1 MIGTSA
7 SSSQIALASN
17 TTRALHHATKRSAT
31 KASAFTRHRI
41 SSRSVRKN
49 GAIKEP
55 SDVTEKISSESSSSS
70 AVGEATASEGA
81 DEVKRAPR
89 PATLN
94 RPVSE
99 AAVSSNAAL
108 ENLKAAGGA
117 NGTCTRLCVFCRLVM
132 SVSGPPGSATRERER
147 EREGREIARLVRR
160 KELEPPFLE
169 QTSREKISPIFYPL
183 FFGGGIFWEEGVF
196 VCPFFLLFFER
207 NSNTR
212 LTKKNNTNPPP
223 FLPYSISI
231 RTQIV
236 HHHFRSLH
244 SLVSG

>member
-17 TTRALHHATKRSAT
+17 TTHALHHATKRCAT

-117 NGTCTRLCVFCRLVM
+117 NGTCTRLCVFCRLEM
-132 SVSGPPGSATRERER
+132 SVSGPPGSATERGEREMSLF
-147 EREGREIARLVRR
+147 ARLVR
-160 KELEPPFLE
+160 LCGWDL
-169 QTSREKISPIFYPL
+169 SPL
-183 FFGGGIFWEEGVF
+183 FGTNVEGKNLSDLLSSFFCFWVF
-196 VCPFFLLFFER
+196 FCVLFFA
-207 NSNTR
+207 
-212 LTKKNNTNPPP
+212 
-223 FLPYSISI
+223 FF
-231 RTQIV
+231 RTQ
-236 HHHFRSLH
+236 
-244 SLVSG
+244 

>member
-17 TTRALHHATKRSAT
+17 TTHALHHATKRCAT

-55 SDVTEKISSESSSSS
+55 SDVTEKISESSSSS

-117 NGTCTRLCVFCRLVM
+117 NGTCTRLCVFCRLEM
-132 SVSGPPGSATRERER
+132 SVSGPPGSATERGER
-147 EREGREIARLVRR
+147 KMSLFARLVR
-160 KELEPPFLE
+160 LCGWDL
-169 QTSREKISPIFYPL
+169 SPL
-183 FFGGGIFWEEGVF
+183 FGTNVEGKNLSDLLSSFFLFWGVF
-196 VCPFFLLFFER
+196 F
-207 NSNTR
+207 R
-212 LTKKNNTNPPP
+212 LKATSLAAFPT
-223 FLPYSISI
+223 LPAISDSI
-231 RTQIV
+231 RFCFNT
-236 HHHFRSLH
+236 
-244 SLVSG
+244 

>member
-117 NGTCTRLCVFCRLVM
+117 NGTCTRLCVFCRLEM
-132 SVSGPPGSATRERER
+132 SVSGPPGSATERGEREMSLF
-147 EREGREIARLVRR
+147 ARLVR
-160 KELEPPFLE
+160 LCGWDL
-169 QTSREKISPIFYPL
+169 SPL
-183 FFGGGIFWEEGVF
+183 FGTNVEGKNLSDLLSSF
-196 VCPFFLLFFER
+196 FCPFFLLFFER
-207 NSNTR
+207 PRFFFLKTKKTQPKIILFCVLLLLLLNTR
-212 LTKKNNTNPPP
+212 LTKKQ
-223 FLPYSISI
+223 Y
-231 RTQIV
+231 
-236 HHHFRSLH
+236 
-244 SLVSG
+244 

>member
-17 TTRALHHATKRSAT
+17 TTHALHHATKRCAT

-55 SDVTEKISSESSSSS
+55 SDVTEKFSESSSSS

-117 NGTCTRLCVFCRLVM
+117 NGTCTRLCVFCRLEM
-132 SVSGPPGSATRERER
+132 SVSGPPGSATERGEREMSLF
-147 EREGREIARLVRR
+147 ARLVR
-160 KELEPPFLE
+160 LSPFLE

-183 FFGGGIFWEEGVF
+183 FFVF
-196 VCPFFLLFFER
+196 GCFFCPFFLLFFER
-207 NSNTR
+207 PRFFFLKTKKTQPKIILLCVLIIINTR
-212 LTKKNNTNPPP
+212 LTKKQ
-223 FLPYSISI
+223 Y
-231 RTQIV
+231 
-236 HHHFRSLH
+236 
-244 SLVSG
+244 

>member
-117 NGTCTRLCVFCRLVM
+117 NGTCTRLCVFCRLEM
-132 SVSGPPGSATRERER
+132 SVSGPPGSATERGEREMSLF
-147 EREGREIARLVRR
+147 ARLVR
-160 KELEPPFLE
+160 LCGWDL
-169 QTSREKISPIFYPL
+169 SPL
-183 FFGGGIFWEEGVF
+183 FGTNVEGKNLSDLLSSFFCFWVF
-196 VCPFFLLFFER
+196 FCVLFFA
-207 NSNTR
+207 
-212 LTKKNNTNPPP
+212 
-223 FLPYSISI
+223 FF
-231 RTQIV
+231 RTQ
-236 HHHFRSLH
+236 
-244 SLVSG
+244 

>member
-147 EREGREIARLVRR
+147 ERGERDCAIGPIGVGRNL
-160 KELEPPFLE
+160 
-169 QTSREKISPIFYPL
+169 SPL
-183 FFGGGIFWEEGVF
+183 FWNKRRGKKSLRSFILFFFFLGGGHWEEGVF
-196 VCPFFLLFFER
+196 LCPFFCFF
-207 NSNTR
+207 SNA
-212 LTKKNNTNPPP
+212 
-223 FLPYSISI
+223 
-231 RTQIV
+231 IV
-236 HHHFRSLH
+236 THD
-244 SLVSG
+244 

>member
-147 EREGREIARLVRR
+147 ERERGERLRDWSDWGR
-160 KELEPPFLE
+160 KELEPPFWNKRRGKKSLR
-169 QTSREKISPIFYPL
+169 SFIL
-183 FFGGGIFWEEGVF
+183 FFFFFWGGLWADVF
-196 VCPFFLLFFER
+196 FCVLFFCFF
-207 NSNTR
+207 SNAR
-212 LTKKNNTNPPP
+212 V
-223 FLPYSISI
+223 
-231 RTQIV
+231 TQD
-236 HHHFRSLH
+236 
-244 SLVSG
+244 

>member
-17 TTRALHHATKRSAT
+17 TTHALHHATKRCAT

-55 SDVTEKISSESSSSS
+55 SDVTEKISESSSSS

-117 NGTCTRLCVFCRLVM
+117 NGTCTRLCVFCRLEM
-132 SVSGPPGSATRERER
+132 SVSGPPGSATERGEREMSLF
-147 EREGREIARLVRR
+147 ARLVR
-160 KELEPPFLE
+160 LCGWDL
-169 QTSREKISPIFYPL
+169 SPL
-183 FFGGGIFWEEGVF
+183 FGTNVEGKNLSDLLSSFFCFWV
-196 VCPFFLLFFER
+196 FFLSFFFVFFRTPSIFFFE
-207 NSNTR
+207 NEENTTENY
-212 LTKKNNTNPPP
+212 LIMCSSS
-223 FLPYSISI
+223 YYYY
-231 RTQIV
+231 
-236 HHHFRSLH
+236 
-244 SLVSG
+244 

>member
-147 EREGREIARLVRR
+147 ERGERLRDWSDWGR

-183 FFGGGIFWEEGVF
+183 FFVF
-196 VCPFFLLFFER
+196 ACFFVLFFAFFRTPSIFFLKTKKTQPKIILLCVLLLLLLI
-207 NSNTR
+207 NTR
-212 LTKKNNTNPPP
+212 LTKKQ
-223 FLPYSISI
+223 Y
-231 RTQIV
+231 
-236 HHHFRSLH
+236 
-244 SLVSG
+244 

>member
-17 TTRALHHATKRSAT
+17 TTHALHHATKRCAT

-49 GAIKEP
+49 RAIKEP
-55 SDVTEKISSESSSSS
+55 SDVTEKISESSSSS
-70 AVGEATASEGA
+70 AVGEATTEGA

-89 PATLN
+89 PSTLN

-117 NGTCTRLCVFCRLVM
+117 NGTCTRLCVFCRLEM
-132 SVSGPPGSATRERER
+132 SVSGPPGSATERGEREMSLF
-147 EREGREIARLVRR
+147 ARLVR
-160 KELEPPFLE
+160 L
-169 QTSREKISPIFYPL
+169 SPL
-183 FFGGGIFWEEGVF
+183 FGTNVEGKNLSDLLSSFFCFWV
-196 VCPFFLLFFER
+196 FFLSFFFAFFRTPSIFFFE
-207 NSNTR
+207 NEENT
-212 LTKKNNTNPPP
+212 TEN
-223 FLPYSISI
+223 YIIMCSS
-231 RTQIV
+231 
-236 HHHFRSLH
+236 SYYYYY
-244 SLVSG
+244 

>member
-147 EREGREIARLVRR
+147 ERGERDCAIGPIGGGRNL
-160 KELEPPFLE
+160 
-169 QTSREKISPIFYPL
+169 SPL
-183 FFGGGIFWEEGVF
+183 FGTNVEGKNLSDLLSSFFFFLGGGLGRRCFF
-196 VCPFFLLFFER
+196 VSFFFAFF
-207 NSNTR
+207 
-212 LTKKNNTNPPP
+212 
-223 FLPYSISI
+223 
-231 RTQIV
+231 RTQE
-236 HHHFRSLH
+236 
-244 SLVSG
+244 

>member
-17 TTRALHHATKRSAT
+17 TTHALHHATKRCAT

-117 NGTCTRLCVFCRLVM
+117 NGTCTRLCVFCRLEM
-132 SVSGPPGSATRERER
+132 SVSGPPGSATERGER
-147 EREGREIARLVRR
+147 DVSLCAIGPIVWVG
-160 KELEPPFLE
+160 LEPPFWNKRRGKKSLR
-169 QTSREKISPIFYPL
+169 SFIL
-183 FFGGGIFWEEGVF
+183 FFLFLGVF
-196 VCPFFLLFFER
+196 W
-207 NSNTR
+207 
-212 LTKKNNTNPPP
+212 
-223 FLPYSISI
+223 
-231 RTQIV
+231 
-236 HHHFRSLH
+236 
-244 SLVSG
+244 

>member
-17 TTRALHHATKRSAT
+17 TTHALHHATKRCAT

-55 SDVTEKISSESSSSS
+55 SDVTEKISESSSSS

-117 NGTCTRLCVFCRLVM
+117 NGTCTRLCVFCRLEM
-132 SVSGPPGSATRERER
+132 SVSGPPGSATERGEREMSLF
-147 EREGREIARLVRR
+147 ARLVR
-160 KELEPPFLE
+160 L
-169 QTSREKISPIFYPL
+169 SPL
-183 FFGGGIFWEEGVF
+183 FGTNVEGKNLSDLLSSFFVFGCFF
-196 VCPFFLLFFER
+196 CPFFLLF
-207 NSNTR
+207 SNA
-212 LTKKNNTNPPP
+212 LD
-223 FLPYSISI
+223 F
-231 RTQIV
+231 
-236 HHHFRSLH
+236 FF
-244 SLVSG
+244 

>member
-17 TTRALHHATKRSAT
+17 TTHALHHATKRCAT

-55 SDVTEKISSESSSSS
+55 SDVTEKFSESSSSS

-117 NGTCTRLCVFCRLVM
+117 NGTCTRLCVFCRLEM
-132 SVSGPPGSATRERER
+132 SVSGPPGSATERGEREMSLF
-147 EREGREIARLVRR
+147 ARLVR
-160 KELEPPFLE
+160 LCGWDL
-169 QTSREKISPIFYPL
+169 SPL
-183 FFGGGIFWEEGVF
+183 FGTNVEGKNLSDLLSSFFCFWVF
-196 VCPFFLLFFER
+196 FLSFFLLFFER
-207 NSNTR
+207 PRFFFLKTKKTQPKIILLCVLLLLLLLINTR
-212 LTKKNNTNPPP
+212 LTKKQ
-223 FLPYSISI
+223 Y
-231 RTQIV
+231 
-236 HHHFRSLH
+236 
-244 SLVSG
+244 

>member
-17 TTRALHHATKRSAT
+17 TTHALHHATKRCAT

-55 SDVTEKISSESSSSS
+55 SDVTEKISESSSSS

-117 NGTCTRLCVFCRLVM
+117 NGTCTRLCVFCRLEM
-132 SVSGPPGSATRERER
+132 SVSGPPGSATERGER
-147 EREGREIARLVRR
+147 DVSLRDWSDCV
-160 KELEPPFLE
+160 
-169 QTSREKISPIFYPL
+169 
-183 FFGGGIFWEEGVF
+183 GG
-196 VCPFFLLFFER
+196 
-207 NSNTR
+207 T
-212 LTKKNNTNPPP
+212 
-223 FLPYSISI
+223 
-231 RTQIV
+231 
-236 HHHFRSLH
+236 
-244 SLVSG
+244 

>member
-147 EREGREIARLVRR
+147 ERGERDCAIGPIGGGRNL
-160 KELEPPFLE
+160 
-169 QTSREKISPIFYPL
+169 SPL
-183 FFGGGIFWEEGVF
+183 FWNKRRGKKSLRSFIL
-196 VCPFFLLFFER
+196 FFLGGAFFGRRVFLCVLFFC
-207 NSNTR
+207 
-212 LTKKNNTNPPP
+212 LPVFYF
-223 FLPYSISI
+223 FL
-231 RTQIV
+231 
-236 HHHFRSLH
+236 HFFLSTTFP
-244 SLVSG
+244 

>member
-17 TTRALHHATKRSAT
+17 TTHALHHATKRCAT

-55 SDVTEKISSESSSSS
+55 SDVTEKFSESSSSS

-117 NGTCTRLCVFCRLVM
+117 NGTCTRLCVFCRLEM
-132 SVSGPPGSATRERER
+132 SVSGPPGSATERGEREMSLF
-147 EREGREIARLVRR
+147 ARLVR
-160 KELEPPFLE
+160 L
-169 QTSREKISPIFYPL
+169 SPL
-183 FFGGGIFWEEGVF
+183 FGTNVEGKNLSDLLSSFFCFWVF
-196 VCPFFLLFFER
+196 FLSFFLLFFER
-207 NSNTR
+207 PRFFFFENEENT
-212 LTKKNNTNPPP
+212 TEN
-223 FLPYSISI
+223 YIIMCSS
-231 RTQIV
+231 
-236 HHHFRSLH
+236 S
-244 SLVSG
+244 SYYY

>member
-147 EREGREIARLVRR
+147 ERGERLRDWSDWGR

-183 FFGGGIFWEEGVF
+183 FFFWAMGGGCFF
-196 VCPFFLLFFER
+196 VSFFLLFFER

-236 HHHFRSLH
+236 HHHCRSLH

>member
-17 TTRALHHATKRSAT
+17 TTHALHHATKRCAT

-117 NGTCTRLCVFCRLVM
+117 NGTCTRLCVFCRLEM
-132 SVSGPPGSATRERER
+132 SVSGPPGSATERGEREMSLF
-147 EREGREIARLVRR
+147 ARLVR
-160 KELEPPFLE
+160 LCGWDL
-169 QTSREKISPIFYPL
+169 SPL
-183 FFGGGIFWEEGVF
+183 FGTNVEGKNLSDLLSSFFCFWVF
-196 VCPFFLLFFER
+196 FCPFFCFFSNALDFFFE
-207 NSNTR
+207 NEENT
-212 LTKKNNTNPPP
+212 TEN
-223 FLPYSISI
+223 YIIMCSS
-231 RTQIV
+231 
-236 HHHFRSLH
+236 S
-244 SLVSG
+244 SSSY

>member
-99 AAVSSNAAL
+99 AAVSSNAAV

-147 EREGREIARLVRR
+147 EREGREIARLVR
-160 KELEPPFLE
+160 L
-169 QTSREKISPIFYPL
+169 
-183 FFGGGIFWEEGVF
+183 GEEG
-196 VCPFFLLFFER
+196 
-207 NSNTR
+207 T
-212 LTKKNNTNPPP
+212 
-223 FLPYSISI
+223 
-231 RTQIV
+231 
-236 HHHFRSLH
+236 
-244 SLVSG
+244 

>member
-147 EREGREIARLVRR
+147 ERERGERDCAIGPIGGGRNL
-160 KELEPPFLE
+160 
-169 QTSREKISPIFYPL
+169 SPL
-183 FFGGGIFWEEGVF
+183 F
-196 VCPFFLLFFER
+196 
-207 NSNTR
+207 
-212 LTKKNNTNPPP
+212 
-223 FLPYSISI
+223 
-231 RTQIV
+231 
-236 HHHFRSLH
+236 
-244 SLVSG
+244 

>member
-17 TTRALHHATKRSAT
+17 TTHALHHATKRCAT

-70 AVGEATASEGA
+70 AVGEATLSEGA

-89 PATLN
+89 PATVN

-117 NGTCTRLCVFCRLVM
+117 NGTCTRLCVFCRLEM
-132 SVSGPPGSATRERER
+132 SVSGPPGSATERE
-147 EREGREIARLVRR
+147 EREMSLFSRLVR
-160 KELEPPFLE
+160 LCGWDL
-169 QTSREKISPIFYPL
+169 SPL
-183 FFGGGIFWEEGVF
+183 FGTNVEGKNLSDLLSSFFCFWVF
-196 VCPFFLLFFER
+196 FCVLFFA
-207 NSNTR
+207 
-212 LTKKNNTNPPP
+212 
-223 FLPYSISI
+223 FF
-231 RTQIV
+231 RTQ
-236 HHHFRSLH
+236 
-244 SLVSG
+244 

>member
-160 KELEPPFLE
+160 KELEPPFLNKRRGKK
-169 QTSREKISPIFYPL
+169 SLRSFIL
-183 FFGGGIFWEEGVF
+183 FFLGGAFFGRRVF
-196 VCPFFLLFFER
+196 FCVLFFCFF
-207 NSNTR
+207 SNA
-212 LTKKNNTNPPP
+212 
-223 FLPYSISI
+223 
-231 RTQIV
+231 IV
-236 HHHFRSLH
+236 THD
-244 SLVSG
+244 

>member
-17 TTRALHHATKRSAT
+17 TTHALHHATKRCAT

-55 SDVTEKISSESSSSS
+55 SDVTEKISESSSSS

-117 NGTCTRLCVFCRLVM
+117 NGTCTRLCVFCRLEM
-132 SVSGPPGSATRERER
+132 SVSGPPGSATERGEREMSLF
-147 EREGREIARLVRR
+147 ARLVR
-160 KELEPPFLE
+160 LCGWDL
-169 QTSREKISPIFYPL
+169 SPL
-183 FFGGGIFWEEGVF
+183 FGTNVEGKNLSDLLSSFFCFWVF
-196 VCPFFLLFFER
+196 FCVLFFA
-207 NSNTR
+207 
-212 LTKKNNTNPPP
+212 
-223 FLPYSISI
+223 FF
-231 RTQIV
+231 RTQ
-236 HHHFRSLH
+236 
-244 SLVSG
+244 

>member
-17 TTRALHHATKRSAT
+17 TTHALHHATKRCAT

-49 GAIKEP
+49 RAIKEP
-55 SDVTEKISSESSSSS
+55 SDVTEKISESSSSS
-70 AVGEATASEGA
+70 AVGEATTEGA

-89 PATLN
+89 PSTLN

-117 NGTCTRLCVFCRLVM
+117 NGTCTRLCVFCRLEM
-132 SVSGPPGSATRERER
+132 SVSGPPGSATERGEREMSLF
-147 EREGREIARLVRR
+147 ARLVR
-160 KELEPPFLE
+160 L
-169 QTSREKISPIFYPL
+169 SPL
-183 FFGGGIFWEEGVF
+183 FGTNVEGKNLSDLLSSFFCFWV
-196 VCPFFLLFFER
+196 FFLSFFFAFFR
-207 NSNTR
+207 TPSIFFLKTKKTQPKIILLCVLLLLIIINTR
-212 LTKKNNTNPPP
+212 LTKKQ
-223 FLPYSISI
+223 Y
-231 RTQIV
+231 
-236 HHHFRSLH
+236 
-244 SLVSG
+244 

>member
-17 TTRALHHATKRSAT
+17 TTHALHHATKRCAT

-55 SDVTEKISSESSSSS
+55 SDVTEKISESSSSS

-117 NGTCTRLCVFCRLVM
+117 NGTFTRLCVFCRLGM
-132 SVSGPPGSATRERER
+132 SVSGPPGSATERGER
-147 EREGREIARLVRR
+147 DVSLCAIG
-160 KELEPPFLE
+160 
-169 QTSREKISPIFYPL
+169 PIVWVGLSPL
-183 FFGGGIFWEEGVF
+183 FGTNVEGKNLSDLLSSFFLFLGVF
-196 VCPFFLLFFER
+196 FVLFFCFF
-207 NSNTR
+207 SNA
-212 LTKKNNTNPPP
+212 LD
-223 FLPYSISI
+223 F
-231 RTQIV
+231 
-236 HHHFRSLH
+236 FF
-244 SLVSG
+244 

>member
-17 TTRALHHATKRSAT
+17 TTHALHHATKRCAT

-55 SDVTEKISSESSSSS
+55 SDVTEKFSESSSSS

-132 SVSGPPGSATRERER
+132 SVSGPPGSATERGEREMSLF
-147 EREGREIARLVRR
+147 ARLVR
-160 KELEPPFLE
+160 LCGWDL
-169 QTSREKISPIFYPL
+169 SPL
-183 FFGGGIFWEEGVF
+183 FGTNVEGKNLSDLLSSFFCFWVF
-196 VCPFFLLFFER
+196 FCVLFFCFF
-207 NSNTR
+207 SNA
-212 LTKKNNTNPPP
+212 
-223 FLPYSISI
+223 
-231 RTQIV
+231 IV
-236 HHHFRSLH
+236 THD
-244 SLVSG
+244 

>member
-17 TTRALHHATKRSAT
+17 TTHALHHATKRCAT

-55 SDVTEKISSESSSSS
+55 SDVTEKFSESSSSS

-117 NGTCTRLCVFCRLVM
+117 NGTCTRLCVFCRLEM
-132 SVSGPPGSATRERER
+132 SVSGPPGSATERGEREMSLF
-147 EREGREIARLVRR
+147 ARLVR
-160 KELEPPFLE
+160 L
-169 QTSREKISPIFYPL
+169 SPL
-183 FFGGGIFWEEGVF
+183 FGTNVEGKNLSDLLSSF
-196 VCPFFLLFFER
+196 FCPFFLLFFER
-207 NSNTR
+207 PR
-212 LTKKNNTNPPP
+212 
-223 FLPYSISI
+223 F
-231 RTQIV
+231 
-236 HHHFRSLH
+236 FF
-244 SLVSG
+244 

>member
-147 EREGREIARLVRR
+147 ERERGERLRDWSDWGR

-183 FFGGGIFWEEGVF
+183 FFWGGGIGRRVF
-196 VCPFFLLFFER
+196 FCVLFFCFF
-207 NSNTR
+207 SNA
-212 LTKKNNTNPPP
+212 
-223 FLPYSISI
+223 
-231 RTQIV
+231 IV
-236 HHHFRSLH
+236 THD
-244 SLVSG
+244 

>member
-17 TTRALHHATKRSAT
+17 TTHALHHATKRCAT

-55 SDVTEKISSESSSSS
+55 SDVTEKISESSSSS

-117 NGTCTRLCVFCRLVM
+117 NGTCTRLCVFCRLEM
-132 SVSGPPGSATRERER
+132 SVSGPPGSATERGEREMSLF
-147 EREGREIARLVRR
+147 ARLVR
-160 KELEPPFLE
+160 LC
-169 QTSREKISPIFYPL
+169 
-183 FFGGGIFWEEGVF
+183 GWD
-196 VCPFFLLFFER
+196 
-207 NSNTR
+207 
-212 LTKKNNTNPPP
+212 
-223 FLPYSISI
+223 
-231 RTQIV
+231 
-236 HHHFRSLH
+236 
-244 SLVSG
+244 

>member
-17 TTRALHHATKRSAT
+17 TTHALHHATKRCAT

-132 SVSGPPGSATRERER
+132 SVSGPSGSATRERER
-147 EREGREIARLVRR
+147 DCAIGPGGGRNL
-160 KELEPPFLE
+160 
-169 QTSREKISPIFYPL
+169 SPL
-183 FFGGGIFWEEGVF
+183 FWNKRRGKKSLRSFILFFLFLGVF
-196 VCPFFLLFFER
+196 LCPFFFAFF
-207 NSNTR
+207 
-212 LTKKNNTNPPP
+212 
-223 FLPYSISI
+223 
-231 RTQIV
+231 RTQ
-236 HHHFRSLH
+236 
-244 SLVSG
+244 

>member
-55 SDVTEKISSESSSSS
+55 SDVTEKISESSSSS

-132 SVSGPPGSATRERER
+132 SVSGPSGSATRERER
-147 EREGREIARLVRR
+147 EIARLV
-160 KELEPPFLE
+160 L
-169 QTSREKISPIFYPL
+169 
-183 FFGGGIFWEEGVF
+183 GEEG
-196 VCPFFLLFFER
+196 
-207 NSNTR
+207 T
-212 LTKKNNTNPPP
+212 
-223 FLPYSISI
+223 
-231 RTQIV
+231 
-236 HHHFRSLH
+236 
-244 SLVSG
+244 

>member
-7 SSSQIALASN
+7 SLSQIALASN

-117 NGTCTRLCVFCRLVM
+117 NGTCTRLCVFCRLEM
-132 SVSGPPGSATRERER
+132 SVSGPPGSATERGERGGEREMSLF
-147 EREGREIARLVRR
+147 ARLVR
-160 KELEPPFLE
+160 LCVWDL
-169 QTSREKISPIFYPL
+169 SPL
-183 FFGGGIFWEEGVF
+183 FGTNVEGKNLSDLLSSFFCFWVF
-196 VCPFFLLFFER
+196 FCVLFFA
-207 NSNTR
+207 
-212 LTKKNNTNPPP
+212 
-223 FLPYSISI
+223 FF
-231 RTQIV
+231 RTQ
-236 HHHFRSLH
+236 
-244 SLVSG
+244 